1 MNIPPE
7 IIVGLITLY
16 GVFITAI
23 INMFNGKHKNS
34 SDQTMETMKVQ
45 KELID
50 TLFNENQVLSKRM
63 DEIEKNFQKERKEF
77 QEELVK
83 TREAYKQLENIVEEA
98 ISLLKSDRYIEA
110 LKLLEK

>member
-1 MNIPPE
+1 MNTELP
-7 IIVGLITLY
+7 VGLITLF
-16 GVFITAI
+16 GVLASSI
-23 INMFNGKHKNS
+23 ISLVSGRHTTS
-34 SDQTMETMKVQ
+34 SRQTVDTMKVQ

-50 TLFNENQVLSKRM
+50 TLFNENQILSKRM
-63 DEIEKNFQKERKEF
+63 DEIEESFKKERKEF

-98 ISLLKSDRYIEA
+98 ISLLKSDKHLEA

>member
-1 MNIPPE
+1 MRTE
-7 IIVGLITLY
+7 LLVGLITLF
-16 GVFITAI
+16 GVLA
-23 INMFNGKHKNS
+23 S
-34 SDQTMETMKVQ
+34 SMISLVSARHNTSSTQTVDTMKVQ

-50 TLFNENQVLSKRM
+50 TLFSENQILSKRM
-63 DEIEKNFQKERKEF
+63 DEIEESFKKERKEF